1 MEQLLAVFREYGRLE
16 RMRED
21 QGLSVEQL
29 ERWTH
34 LKRILSG
41 HFRPGIEREIADKQ
55 ASLRVPSHLRVSFD
69 SYGEL
74 RECLMTNISRG
85 GVFVATPSPLPI
97 GTPFKLRIHVGESG
111 EIHELSGEVACVNTG
126 ADMKSGSQGMGIRFC
141 NLSEEQQ
148 ALVRRLYGD
157 AIDDAISTIEKK
169 S

>member
-1 MEQLLAVFREYGRLE
+1 M
-16 RMRED
+16 
-21 QGLSVEQL
+21 
-29 ERWTH
+29 
-34 LKRILSG
+34 
-41 HFRPGIEREIADKQ
+41 
-55 ASLRVPSHLRVSFD
+55 RVPSHLRVSFD

-148 ALVRRLYGD
+148 ALVGRLYRD

>member
-1 MEQLLAVFREYGRLE
+1 
-16 RMRED
+16 
-21 QGLSVEQL
+21 
-29 ERWTH
+29 
-34 LKRILSG
+34 
-41 HFRPGIEREIADKQ
+41 
-55 ASLRVPSHLRVSFD
+55 
-69 SYGEL
+69 
-74 RECLMTNISRG
+74 MTNISRG
-85 GVFVATPSPLPI
+85 GVFVATRSPLPI